1 MPELPEVE
9 TTRRGIAP
17 HVEGRR
23 ITAVSLR
30 ETRLRWPV
38 PETLP
43 ACLTG
48 QRCHQVSRRAKYLL
62 LRLDRGHLLLH
73 LGMSGS
79 LRVLPQGTAAE
90 KHDHLDLA
98 LDNGQLLRLRDPRRF
113 GAVLWLDEA
122 PEAHPLL
129 ARLGPEPLSDAFT
142 PEGLQQACQGRKQAI
157 KARIMDAR
165 TVVGVGNI
173 YACEALFAAGIHPA
187 TPAGQLDLTALRR
200 LHGAIRRILAQAIA
214 AGDSTLKDFQ
224 QADGKPGYF
233 SQQLFV
239 YGRAGEPCHHCGR
252 PIAQIRQQGRS
263 SWFCPGC
270 QPENPPD

>member
-79 LRVLPQGTAAE
+79 LRVLPQGSAAE

-113 GAVLWLDEA
+113 GAVLWLEQP

-142 PEGLQQACQGRKQAI
+142 PEGLQQACKGRKQAI

-187 TPAGQLDLTALRR
+187 TPAGQLDRPALRR
-200 LHGAIRRILAQAIA
+200 LHKAIRRILAQAIA
-214 AGDSTLKDFQ
+214 AGGSTLKDFQ
-224 QADGKPGYF
+224 QADGRPGYF

-239 YGRAGEPCHHCGR
+239 YGRAGEPCHHCGQ
-252 PIAQIRQQGRS
+252 PITQIRQQGRS
-263 SWFCPGC
+263 SWFCPAC
-270 QPENPPD
+270 QPENPPG

>member
-17 HVEGRR
+17 HVEGQR

-43 ACLTG
+43 ARLTG

-62 LRLDRGHLLLH
+62 LRLDQGHLLLH

-79 LRVLPQGTAAE
+79 LRILPQGTPAE

-122 PEAHPLL
+122 PERHPLL

-142 PEGLQQACQGRKQAI
+142 PETLQQACRGRKQAI
-157 KARIMDAR
+157 KARIMDAA

-187 TPAGQLDLTALRR
+187 TAAGQIDFPALQR
-200 LHGAIRRILAQAIA
+200 LHQAIRHILARAIA
-214 AGDSTLKDFQ
+214 AGGSTLKNFQ
-224 QADGKPGYF
+224 QADGQPGYF

-239 YGRAGEPCHHCGR
+239 YGRAGEPCLRCGQ
-252 PIAQIRQQGRS
+252 PIEQIRQQGRS

-270 QPENPPD
+270 QPETRPD